1 MTAHC
6 APQVGGEG
14 APGFVPAFTNGLV
27 MILITEIG
35 DKTFFV
41 AAIMA
46 MKHNR

>member
-1 MTAHC
+1 MQAN
-6 APQVGGEG
+6 EG
-14 APGFVPAFTNGLV
+14 SWFSSPGFLGATANGFV
-27 MILITEIG
+27 MIMITEVG